1 MPMGTPLIH
10 IPVEPEERRRQPDG
24 GSAEFKTLC
33 GQWRQWQNLLGNYR
47 PPSQGRP
54 ETEDNTEPT
63 CPRCIK
69 KRG

>member
-10 IPVEPEERRRQPDG
+10 IPVEPEERRLSDG
-24 GSAEFKTLC
+24 GVAEFKTLC
-33 GQWRQWQNLLGNYR
+33 GQWRQWQHLLGNYR
-47 PPSQGRP
+47 PRSTGRP
-54 ETEDNTEPT
+54 VDEDNIEPT